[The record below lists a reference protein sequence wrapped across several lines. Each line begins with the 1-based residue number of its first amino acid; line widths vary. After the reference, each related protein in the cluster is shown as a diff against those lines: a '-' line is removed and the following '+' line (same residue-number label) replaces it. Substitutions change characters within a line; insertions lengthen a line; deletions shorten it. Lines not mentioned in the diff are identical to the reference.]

1 MASLLVHLFISF
13 FTGNHRNNVSPA
25 LKFELRHLHAVS
37 SSSATV
43 LFSDVSSP
51 ELLRSHTLSDHSG
64 STKATYSIHTSSI
77 KTHRPSSFASFS
89 NARLRSLHFGK
100 NEWVDWEEDEILG
113 PNVES
118 RETLLELA
126 KMTNN
131 AYLEPDE
138 TGWYSLNGTWN
149 VSYPFGWEPD
159 SDGFRGHVFA
169 TSDNSTVFVSI
180 KGTSAGVFG
189 GGGPTAK
196 KDKFNDNLLFSCCC
210 ARIDWTWTTVCGC
223 YRGGWKCHQD
233 CLENALI
240 TESLFYPIGTNLYN
254 NLTYMYPHSNI
265 WVIGHSLGGS
275 LASLMGITYG
285 APVVTFEA
293 PGERLAASRLHLP
306 SPPSTHHVT
315 HVYHTADPIAMGTCN
330 GVLSSCALGGYALET
345 RCHLGKSIVYDTVT
359 NLTWTVDVRL
369 HRIVNVIEQL
379 LSTPWPPSID
389 VGREVPQAK
398 PEVDCVEC
406 YSWDFGDYPA

>member
-1 MASLLVHLFISF
+1 MLPTLVTSLLVHLFISF
-13 FTGNHRNNVSPA
+13 FTGDYHLDIDNNLNVSPP

-51 ELLRSHTLSDHSG
+51 ELLQTHTLSDPSG
-64 STKATYSIHTSSI
+64 STKATYSIHTNSI

-89 NARLRSLHFGK
+89 NARLRSLRFGK

-113 PNVES
+113 PNVDN

-138 TGWYSLNGTWN
+138 TGWYALNGTWN
-149 VSYPFGWEPD
+149 VVRLSPFPIYLKMNQTCSTQSFPFGWEPE

-169 TSDNSTVFVSI
+169 TSDNSTVIVSI

-196 KDKFNDNLLFSCCC
+196 KDRFNDNLLFSCCC
-210 ARIDWTWTTVCGC
+210 ARIDWTWSTVCGC

-233 CLENALI
+233 CLEEALI
-240 TESLFYPIGTNLYN
+240 TESLFYPIGIVRILAHWIS
-254 NLTYMYPHSNI
+254 LTI
-265 WVIGHSLGGS
+265 LI
-275 LASLMGITYG
+275 G
-285 APVVTFEA
+285 AP
-293 PGERLAASRLHLP
+293 
-306 SPPSTHHVT
+306 
-315 HVYHTADPIAMGTCN
+315 
-330 GVLSSCALGGYALET
+330 
-345 RCHLGKSIVYDTVT
+345 
-359 NLTWTVDVRL
+359 
-369 HRIVNVIEQL
+369 
-379 LSTPWPPSID
+379 
-389 VGREVPQAK
+389 
-398 PEVDCVEC
+398 
-406 YSWDFGDYPA
+406 